1 MQKVDIG
8 IKVKTHSLKH
18 AYTTHARRKEDMTR
32 TKLRT
37 GHKSTKVAKMYDHY
51 TEKDEVELV
60 ERLKFSV
67 FNDYLDVPTA
77 DPTMALPKKRKGSS
91 NCVKP
96 VKYSR
101 S

>member
-8 IKVKTHSLKH
+8 HKVKTHSLKH
-18 AYTTHARRKEDMTR
+18 AYTTHARRKEDVKR

-51 TEKDEVELV
+51 TMEDEVELV

-67 FNDYLDVPTA
+67 LDKYLDVPSA

-91 NCVKP
+91 SCVNP